1 MVKPV
6 SLKLSQKPPS
16 SDGRIVLDPPGD
28 GNCGWSVLLG
38 VLVALFETFG
48 LVTALGLPATADDL
62 RVIVR
67 GQPDVP
73 KGKDSAALKE
83 ATSYHVDVVLGV
95 ARQACLW
102 DEPLQFLQSIR
113 VEHQTIRSSA
123 ISGHWVASVPSREIA
138 QAFCRSPRPDA
149 LPVLSCLPEHFRI
162 AREELK
168 AIEETD
174 AIRMFATPVVRKPG
188 KKSKAASK
196 ASTSST
202 IGRASASRDE
212 EIANDLAIALLLS
225 EDESRAAQAKRAQE
239 ASDASLAAWASRRK

>member
-1 MVKPV
+1 MVKSV
-6 SLKLSQKPPS
+6 SLTLSQKTRS

-28 GNCGWSVLLG
+28 GNCGWTVLLG
-38 VLVALFETFG
+38 VLVALFETFEI
-48 LVTALGLPATADDL
+48 VTALGLPATADAL

-67 GQPDVP
+67 GKRDPE
-73 KGKDSAALKE
+73 GKNSAALKE
-83 ATSYHVDVVLGV
+83 ATSSHVHIVLGV

-102 DEPLQFLQSIR
+102 DEPLNFLQSIR
-113 VEHQTIRSSA
+113 VEHHTFPGSG
-123 ISGHWVASVPSREIA
+123 ISGHWVAVVPSREIA
-138 QAFCRSPRPDA
+138 QAFCRTPRPSVMDP
-149 LPVLSCLPEHFRI
+149 LKCLPEHLII

-168 AIEETD
+168 DIEEAD
-174 AIRMFATPVVRKPG
+174 AIRMFATPAVRKPG

-202 IGRASASRDE
+202 VGRASASRDE

-225 EDESRAAQAKRAQE
+225 EEESRAAQAKRAQE